1 MKDPD
6 VPILPMSSLCK
17 VFHSFG
23 GHSLNQF
30 HSLGMVLWLTFRV
43 RATSFWDSPAW
54 RRPMMIFAGVLR
66 LFHLGLFYTVAP
78 LCNSLRNDVASIE
91 TYSSWMNCPKE
102 KCVSADIMHL
112 FLVRF
117 VTVRLTYIFIDYPD
131 CEYIIILNTS
141 IVIYDFLR
149 LSVLRSSTPSMPIF
163 GNRHRQKACLLTNTR
178 MIHTHL
184 FTINMILM

>member
-1 MKDPD
+1 MS
-6 VPILPMSSLCK
+6 PIVLL
-17 VFHSFG
+17 
-23 GHSLNQF
+23 LNNTNII
-30 HSLGMVLWLTFRV
+30 SLGKRNALQ
-43 RATSFWDSPAW
+43 SSPVSTK
-54 RRPMMIFAGVLR
+54 MLYYVFTVFAGVLR
-66 LFHLGLFYTVAP
+66 LFHVCLFHTVGP
-78 LCNSLRNDVASIE
+78 LCNSLRNDVASME

-102 KCVSADIMHL
+102 KCVSADLMHL

-117 VTVRLTYIFIDYPD
+117 VTVRSTYIFIDYPD

-141 IVIYDFLR
+141 IVIYDCWR